1 VVFKPIDLSTLAL
14 RRRQI
19 DLVPR
24 EFIVRVALPLKFW
37 NTDTSTNPSPK
48 SVKNPKIHKY
58 SEAHNGT
65 EFAIQPLKTQAGL
78 YTMTSQRIG
87 LKPSDYILIYGKFKK
102 KLYKVLEID
111 YYDCGMPDMWI
122 AKLGLVVK

>member
-1 VVFKPIDLSTLAL
+1 LHS
-14 RRRQI
+14 RQI

-24 EFIVRVALPLKFW
+24 EFTVRIALPIKFW
-37 NTDTSTNPSPK
+37 NTPTQASPK
-48 SVKNPKIHKY
+48 PTKSPKVHKY
-58 SEAHNGT
+58 SEAYNGV
-65 EFAIQPLKTQAGL
+65 EFAIQPLQAQVGL

-87 LKPSDYILIYGKFKK
+87 LNPSDYILIYGKFKK

>member
-1 VVFKPIDLSTLAL
+1 MRL
-14 RRRQI
+14 
-19 DLVPR
+19 
-24 EFIVRVALPLKFW
+24 ALPLKFR
-37 NTDTSTNPSPK
+37 NTDTPTQPSPRR
-48 SVKNPKIHKY
+48 VKNPKVHKY

-87 LKPSDYILIYGKFKK
+87 LNPSDYILIYGKFKK
-102 KLYKVLEID
+102 KLYKVLEIE

-122 AKLGLVVK
+122 AKLGLIVK

>member
-1 VVFKPIDLSTLAL
+1 MVFKLINLSASAL

-19 DLVPR
+19 DLISR
-24 EFIVRVALPLKFW
+24 EFTVRVALSLKFW
-37 NTDTSTNPSPK
+37 NTDTPTQQISK
-48 SVKNPKIHKY
+48 RVKNPRIHKY
-58 SEAHNGT
+58 SEAHHGT
-65 EFAIQPLKTQAGL
+65 EFAIQPLKTQVGL
-78 YTMTSQRIG
+78 YAMTSQRIG
-87 LKPSDYILIYGKFKK
+87 LNPSDYILIYGKFKK

>member
-1 VVFKPIDLSTLAL
+1 
-14 RRRQI
+14 
-19 DLVPR
+19 
-24 EFIVRVALPLKFW
+24 
-37 NTDTSTNPSPK
+37 
-48 SVKNPKIHKY
+48 
-58 SEAHNGT
+58 
-65 EFAIQPLKTQAGL
+65 
-78 YTMTSQRIG
+78 MTSQRIG

>member
-1 VVFKPIDLSTLAL
+1 L
-14 RRRQI
+14 RKGQI
-19 DLVPR
+19 DLVFR
-24 EFIVRVALPLKFW
+24 KFTVRLTLPFQFW
-37 NTDTSTNPSPK
+37 NAGTSGQPSAKP
-48 SVKNPKIHKY
+48 VKNPKVHKY

-78 YTMTSQRIG
+78 YAMTSQRIG